1 MSPLHADPP
10 SEPSTELEV
19 PAEVRRTNGGA
30 SHAAGCIA
38 AAIFV
43 LFPAFVYFGF
53 FGVLL
58 LDGVVL
64 NTRFFGPDK
73 IPQEVFDW
81 LTIIYW
87 PLIVLTRWALGMQ

>member
-1 MSPLHADPP
+1 
-10 SEPSTELEV
+10 
-19 PAEVRRTNGGA
+19 
-30 SHAAGCIA
+30 
-38 AAIFV
+38 
-43 LFPAFVYFGF
+43 
-53 FGVLL
+53 